1 MGRAMKLT
9 LEALQAADGDCLL
22 LHYERKGAT
31 TRVLVDGGSRGIYS
45 KVLRKRLDELRG
57 DAPLDLRMLMVSH
70 IDGDHV
76 TGLVDMFR
84 AMTREDE
91 DTGEPFCRIRTLWFN
106 SFEQLTGGKAA
117 AVQSAV
123 VGAAL
128 NGVVPAGLEPWT
140 KAVVASVQQGHDLR
154 NFATQ
159 LGIPFN
165 QGAGGELVKAP
176 KAGVKKVK
184 IAEGLTFSVLGPN
197 DAQLEALD
205 DEWQKAKLKPT
216 PSAQAA
222 DFLNR
227 TVPNLSSIV
236 VLVEAERGGG
246 KTPISLLLTGDAG
259 GDHVLESLKRGG
271 LSTDGS
277 FRVNLLKVMHHGSNH
292 SVDQDF
298 FERVVADHYVI
309 SGNGKHG
316 IPHRDTL
323 KWLSAARTGKPY
335 DVYLTNRKGAE
346 GLTAM
351 LTTFLKKEKQKEPK
365 HKYHFR
371 AEKDLSIAI
380 EFS

>member
-1 MGRAMKLT
+1 MKLT

-22 LHYERKGAT
+22 LHHERQGAL
-31 TRVLVDGGSRGIYS
+31 TRVLIDGGSRGIYS
-45 KVLRKRLDELRG
+45 KVLRERLDELRG
-57 DAPLDLRMLMVSH
+57 DARLDLRMVMVSH
-70 IDGDHV
+70 IDSDHI

-84 AMTREDE
+84 EMRREDE
-91 DTGEPFCRIRTLWFN
+91 ETGQPFCRIRTLWFN
-106 SFEQLTGGKAA
+106 SFEQLTGGKTA
-117 AVQSAV
+117 AVQSAA

-128 NGVVPAGLEPWT
+128 TGVVPAGLEPWT

-154 NFATQ
+154 NYATQ
-159 LGIPFN
+159 LGIPLN
-165 QGAGGELVKAP
+165 QEAGGALVKAP
-176 KAGVKKVK
+176 KTGLKRLK
-184 IAEGLTFSVLGPN
+184 IADGLTFVVLGPN
-197 DAQLEALD
+197 DDQLDALD
-205 DEWQKAKLKPT
+205 GEWQTAQLKPT

-246 KTPISLLLTGDAG
+246 KKAISMLLTGDAG
-259 GDHVLESLKRGG
+259 GDHVLESLKRSG
-271 LSTDGS
+271 LSTDGR
-277 FRVNLLKVMHHGSNH
+277 FRVDLLKVMHHGSNH

-298 FERVVADHYVI
+298 FERVVANHYVI

-323 KWLSAARTGKPY
+323 TWLSAARSGQPY
-335 DVYLTNRKGAE
+335 NVYLTNRKGAQ

-365 HKYHFR
+365 HEYHFR
-371 AEKDLSIAI
+371 DDNSLSIAVD
-380 EFS
+380 FT

>member
-1 MGRAMKLT
+1 MKLK

-22 LHYERKGAT
+22 LHHEKNGAT
-31 TRVLVDGGSRGIYS
+31 TRVLVDGGSKGIYS
-45 KVLRKRLDELRG
+45 KVLRKRLDQLRG
-57 DAPLDLRMLMVSH
+57 VDPLDLRMLMVSH
-70 IDGDHV
+70 IDADHV

-84 AMTREDE
+84 TMTREDE

-106 SFEQLTGGKAA
+106 SFEQLTGGRAA
-117 AVQSAV
+117 AVQSSA

-128 NGVVPAGLEPWT
+128 TGVVPAGLEPWT
-140 KAVVASVQQGHDLR
+140 KAVVASVQQGSDLR
-154 NFATQ
+154 NYAAQ
-159 LGIPFN
+159 LGIPLN
-165 QGAGGELVKAP
+165 QGAGGALVKAP
-176 KAGVKKVK
+176 KTGLKKVK
-184 IAEGLTFSVLGPN
+184 IADGLTFTVLGPN
-197 DAQLEALD
+197 DEQLDALD

-246 KTPISLLLTGDAG
+246 KKPITMLLTGDAG
-259 GDHVLESLKRGG
+259 GDHVLESLKRSG

-323 KWLSAARTGKPY
+323 TWLSAARSGKPY
-335 DVYLTNRKGAE
+335 DVYLTNRKGVL

-351 LTTFLKKEKQKEPK
+351 LTTFLKKEKQNQPK

-371 AEKDLSIAI
+371 DEDALSIAVD
-380 EFS
+380 FT

>member
-1 MGRAMKLT
+1 MKLT

-22 LHYERKGAT
+22 LHHSKDSAM

-57 DAPLDLRMLMVSH
+57 NDRLDLRMLMVSH
-70 IDGDHV
+70 IDGDHI

-84 AMTREDE
+84 EMKHEDDE
-91 DTGEPFCRIRTLWFN
+91 TGEPFCRIRTLWFN
-106 SFEQLTGGKAA
+106 SFEQLTGGKTA
-117 AVQSAV
+117 AVQSAA

-128 NGVVPAGLEPWT
+128 TGVVPAGLEPWT
-140 KAVVASVQQGHDLR
+140 KAVVATVQQGHDLR
-154 NFATQ
+154 NYATQ
-159 LGIPFN
+159 LGIPLN
-165 QGAGGELVKAP
+165 QGAGGTLVKAP
-176 KAGVKKVK
+176 KTGLKRVK
-184 IAEGLTFSVLGPN
+184 IADGLTFVVLGPN
-197 DAQLEALD
+197 EEQLDALD
-205 DEWQKAKLKPT
+205 ADWQKAKLKPT

-246 KTPISLLLTGDAG
+246 KKPISMLLTGDAG
-259 GDHVLESLKRGG
+259 ADHVLDSLKRSG
-271 LSTDGS
+271 LSANGT
-277 FRVNLLKVMHHGSNH
+277 FRVDLLKVMHHGSNH
-292 SVDQDF
+292 SVDQNF

-323 KWLSAARTGKPY
+323 TWLSAARSGKPY
-335 DVYLTNRKGAE
+335 DVYLTNRKGSE

-351 LTTFLKKEKQKEPK
+351 LTAFLKKEKQNEPK

-371 AEKDLSIAI
+371 DDDALSIAVD
-380 EFS
+380 FQ